1 MCATSPRSSI
11 PEASSVPPVTVDLV
25 LANGWVVTCDPR
37 HTTIRNGAL
46 AVDNGTI
53 AAVGTTEEI
62 GRYYSGR
69 HVVDLSD
76 HLLLPGL
83 INAHTHAAMTCFRGL
98 ADDLPLQEWLHQV
111 IFPAEGMHVNPELV
125 THGTLLAAAEMLTN
139 GVTTVCDGYFFEEH
153 AAQAFL
159 ESGMRAV
166 LAQGILDLPTPDQP
180 DPTRMRDHAREFL
193 DRFPSSEG
201 RLRPS
206 LFCHAPYT
214 CSPDTMQ
221 WVKDPCC
228 QHGMIFQTHLSE
240 TVAEVREVQ
249 QRYGERPVLFLRRP
263 GSLDQTTL
271 CAHGV
276 WLDAEEIQCL
286 AEHGVALVHTP
297 ESNMKLAS
305 GIAPLPTILAAGI
318 RVGLGTDGCA
328 SNNDLDLFA
337 EMGMAARCQKAFSG
351 DPVVASAR
359 EVLHMAT
366 LNGARALG
374 WDSEIGSLEVGKQ
387 ADIVAIDLKKPH
399 LTPLYDPI
407 SHLVYVASGS
417 DVTHVWVAGQEVV
430 IGGELMTA
438 DVKAVMAEV
447 RRLAAVIGAGQTR

>member
-11 PEASSVPPVTVDLV
+11 PDVLSVSPVTVDLV

-46 AVDNGTI
+46 AIDNGTI
-53 AAVGTTEEI
+53 AAVGTVEEI
-62 GRYYSGR
+62 GRNYSGR
-69 HVVDLSD
+69 HVVELSD
-76 HLLLPGL
+76 YLLLPGL

-139 GVTTVCDGYFFEEH
+139 GVTTVCDSYFFEQY

-221 WVKDPCC
+221 WVKDLCR

-240 TVAEVREVQ
+240 TAAEVRELQ
-249 QRYGERPVLFLRRP
+249 QRYGERPALFLRRL
-263 GSLDQTTL
+263 GVLDEATL

-286 AEHGVALVHTP
+286 AEHRVALVHTP

-337 EMGMAARCQKAFSG
+337 EMGMAARCHKAFSG

-387 ADIVAIDLKKPH
+387 ADIVAIDLRKPH

-407 SHLVYVASGS
+407 SHLVYAASGS

-430 IGGELMTA
+430 IGGELMTV